1 MFSESGKSFCV
12 IDIGDTK
19 ISSLVCQVTD
29 DGGLQPL
36 GYAFV
41 ASKGVKSGII
51 TDAHDLRKAVASCV
65 YFAEQKAGVTIDSAV
80 VNIPNCLASQ
90 KIIEVSEFIGGRQIG
105 KNDVK
110 KINAKAIRNIDH
122 TQYEVIHSFALQYVL
137 DGSTILKNPEGMFA
151 EEVYAKINLIFVE
164 TSLLVNIASI
174 VASCHLKLEAF
185 VLASHASSYYIL
197 NKLKS
202 TENFLFLDIGGGS
215 TNFAYYANNSIVNFG
230 NVNMGGI
237 NVTKDIANY
246 FALSMNDAERIKVIY
261 GDLLLTNSG
270 ELISAKQ
277 YSNSQSTEPNSI
289 KRGVLN
295 QVIMAR
301 MEEILEKLKTK
312 VSTYDFKKIII
323 LGGGVLLSGS
333 KMTISNFFRKITLDL
348 EDVTTDDD
356 DNKFPAMLVG
366 MALVYMDMLKQ
377 STSGNYSKNPIKK
390 LLGWLKENF

>member
-122 TQYEVIHSFALQYVL
+122 TQYEVIHSFAL
-137 DGSTILKNPEGMFA
+137 FA